1 MALVVAAE
9 DAEPPERCDL
19 TPLSSNSWNHSQSIS
34 SMENLKTLLVA
45 NRGEIAT
52 RILKTAKYVL
62 ASYLDIHSDR
72 NSPGDYTFEQLQSTQ
87 RQMQH
92 HLM

>member
-1 MALVVAAE
+1 MTLVVAAE

-19 TPLSSNSWNHSQSIS
+19 TPLSRNSSQSIS

-62 ASYLDIHSDR
+62 GSDWDIHSDR
-72 NSPGDYTFEQLQSTQ
+72 DSPGD
-87 RQMQH
+87 
-92 HLM
+92 